1 MGENG
6 VLEYTIRPGET
17 ITAIVA
23 ADRNGLEGDVTF
35 GKEEAGRNLP
45 HGVYVDNI
53 GLNGLM
59 LQPEENEKRL
69 FITASKIT
77 APGVR
82 DFYLMTPAGGG
93 HTTQSVRLRVVEDTE
108 SGGVA
113 GR

>member
-1 MGENG
+1 MK
-6 VLEYTIRPGET
+6 
-17 ITAIVA
+17 ITDA
-23 ADRNGLEGDVTF
+23 ARILCGTCL
-35 GKEEAGRNLP
+35 A
-45 HGVYVDNI
+45 Y
-53 GLNGLM
+53 GLM

-108 SGGVA
+108 SRQVGGIEELFTARKLEVA
-113 GR
+113 HHGATRGGGIQS